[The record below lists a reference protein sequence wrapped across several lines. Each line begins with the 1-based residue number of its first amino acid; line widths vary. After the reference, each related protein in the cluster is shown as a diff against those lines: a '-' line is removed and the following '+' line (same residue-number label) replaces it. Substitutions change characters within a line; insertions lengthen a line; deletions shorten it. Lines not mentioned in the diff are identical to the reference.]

1 MSWLKRREQ
10 KELTKKRIFE
20 ASLSLFIEK
29 GYENISIDHIVG
41 SLGLTKGAFYH
52 HFVSKDAIILE
63 FYNNIIQELVEDLL
77 VMVKSNTS
85 HKSDVILELIFE
97 KISGFY
103 LDKFTFLQILLSP
116 SVNSNVSLGDVFID
130 EISTVLLYVLQLG
143 ENRGEYKL
151 FKPAKDVARYIGTL
165 LFYEVRYLCMKAEV
179 KPDAQNIS
187 TSFGGILQAVTNGI
201 FISK

>member
-1 MSWLKRREQ
+1 MKRREQ